1 MNLDLDIIQAMT
13 ISAAAV
19 VPIIVAVCQVFKF
32 WVPDKYSPFI
42 ALLVGILITFLLAD
56 DYRADM
62 GGIILTGILF
72 GLSASGLYSTV
83 KSSAHTLNAE
93 KAERERKKN
102 SSKNNC

>member
-32 WVPDKYSPFI
+32 WVPDKYSPFL

-56 DYRADM
+56 DYRADL

-83 KSSAHTLNAE
+83 KSSAHALKAE
-93 KAERERKKN
+93 KKEKEKAQQKN
-102 SSKNNC
+102 KNNC